1 MLRPISVKEPSKPP
15 SCGEEGRVRTR
26 GRLVRTPHS
35 DILTMSTLGES
46 SGESPLLDTPGRKPV
61 VRERRFAQVFK
72 DVTNT
77 NPPEFDMLPLC
88 DDASDDAGGWFAAAE
103 DGTPQPEVE
112 VRARGILYNA

>member
-1 MLRPISVKEPSKPP
+1 
-15 SCGEEGRVRTR
+15 
-26 GRLVRTPHS
+26 
-35 DILTMSTLGES
+35 MSTLGES

-77 NPPEFDMLPLC
+77 LECSDALPLC

-103 DGTPQPEVE
+103 DGMPQPEVE